1 MSRRGGPQVSPSC
14 ILVGMKHLLLAVL
27 LLATAPTLAQTTPPA
42 GQEAIQPFKGANEI
56 LIHTPDSTGVA
67 LKKMARAL
75 IVAGIEPDK
84 VDAEI
89 GYITTKGKSVG
100 QMTTATFNYRI
111 VATPEPSGTLLSIT
125 GDYTVGLNA
134 VRAMTN
140 PMYWVKGNLLQVK
153 QCFITIEPVAQSYP
167 GGRVGYKLKP

>member
-1 MSRRGGPQVSPSC
+1 
-14 ILVGMKHLLLAVL
+14 MKHLLFAGL
-27 LLATAPTLAQTTPPA
+27 LLASIPALAQAVPPA
-42 GQEAIQPFKGANEI
+42 GQEAAQPFKGANEI
-56 LIHTPDSTGVA
+56 LIHTPDSAGVA
-67 LKKMARAL
+67 LKKMARTL

-100 QMTTATFNYRI
+100 QMTPATFNYRI

-134 VRAMTN
+134 ARTMTN
-140 PMYWVKGNLLQVK
+140 PMYWVKGNLLQAK
-153 QCFITIEPVAQSYP
+153 QCFITIEPVAQAYP
-167 GGRVGYKLKP
+167 GGRLGYKLKP